1 LATFQIDPIDIA
13 SHYLG
18 QAFTVF
24 FRGEQLM
31 GTTFVNIGD
40 RGFWVEN
47 SLLELW
53 FRFLALH
60 IEDPVESACL
70 VTEIRDRLLTASCGY
85 LIDRAPAAL
94 EEAVSTPAGEELI
107 RSAIDRMTS
116 ALSTAPD
123 RLSNGVLNLMW
134 FTGGNLTKDIDTWR
148 LMEIGQA
155 YLDLLDGKIET
166 EWSDKSF
173 MPGCRMSLT
182 RSILPVI
189 ALVKGSPLSLEE
201 SDRIEAIVSDH
212 SYWQEASPFLLAW
225 FQLVGD
231 GKVLDELFFIPRDY
245 PEGASG
251 LVNILAD
258 INKDIV
264 SLDIDEQGESF
275 SWRIPASGLRF
286 IMIRETN
293 IDGDYGAIRPLYKDL
308 NSSNSWFSAEYERL
322 RQGGN
327 LKHLA

>member
-1 LATFQIDPIDIA
+1 
-13 SHYLG
+13 
-18 QAFTVF
+18 
-24 FRGEQLM
+24 M
-31 GTTFVNIGD
+31 GTTFVGISD

-53 FRFLALH
+53 LRFLALH
-60 IEDPVESACL
+60 IEDPHKSGSL

-85 LIDRAPAAL
+85 LIDHAPTAL

-107 RSAIDRMTS
+107 RSAISSMTCS
-116 ALSTAPD
+116 PAPD
-123 RLSNGVLNLMW
+123 RLSSGVLNFMW
-134 FTGGNLTKDIDTWR
+134 FAGGNLTKDIDTWR

-166 EWSDKSF
+166 GWNDQSF

-182 RSILPVI
+182 RSILSVI

-201 SDRIEAIVSDH
+201 SDRIETIVSDH
-212 SYWQEASPFLLAW
+212 SDWQAASPFLLTC

-231 GKVLDELFFIPRDY
+231 GKAYDELFFMPKGYSD
-245 PEGASG
+245 GSLG

-258 INKDIV
+258 INKDVV
-264 SLDIDEQGESF
+264 SLDIDDQGESF
-275 SWRIPASGLRF
+275 SWRIPASEIQF
-286 IMIRETN
+286 IMSRESN
-293 IDGDYGAIRPLYKDL
+293 IDGNYGAIRPLDEGL
-308 NSSNSWFSAEYERL
+308 NNSNSWFSAEYERL
-322 RQGGN
+322 QQGGN